1 MTVCGYT
8 LSALVSAVQL
18 LETALAMGDKIAS
31 FSQPA
36 VAMAKET
43 VNASYEMTLAVSES
57 MRHAL
62 VM

>member
-1 MTVCGYT
+1 
-8 LSALVSAVQL
+8 
-18 LETALAMGDKIAS
+18 
-31 FSQPA
+31 
-36 VAMAKET
+36 MAKET

>member
-1 MTVCGYT
+1 
-8 LSALVSAVQL
+8 VQL